1 MWVTDKCYPSKR
13 IIIPETQNNPISLGP
28 TLFCFTKDVKTFSI
42 LALELLDTQPDLINL
57 KITGADMEE
66 VIAKSDKRVI
76 LNIKLLYFVRH
87 FKQRDE
93 MKLNSLI

>member
-1 MWVTDKCYPSKR
+1 MWVTDTCYPSKR

-57 KITGADMEE
+57 KITGADME
-66 VIAKSDKRVI
+66 VI

>member
-1 MWVTDKCYPSKR
+1 
-13 IIIPETQNNPISLGP
+13 
-28 TLFCFTKDVKTFSI
+28 
-42 LALELLDTQPDLINL
+42 
-57 KITGADMEE
+57 MEE